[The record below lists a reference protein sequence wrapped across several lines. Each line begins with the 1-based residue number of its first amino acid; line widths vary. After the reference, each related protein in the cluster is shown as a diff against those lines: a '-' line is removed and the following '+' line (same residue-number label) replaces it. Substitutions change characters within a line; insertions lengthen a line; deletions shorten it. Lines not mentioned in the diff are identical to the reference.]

1 MRKRERLKRRERSL
15 ALRRR
20 HRRLSR
26 QKRRM
31 KRRAE
36 PAREIQSLSNGERAA
51 SVRNRKTGHIAPRST
66 RLPPFHTT
74 RSLFPTF
81 LSPSIFF
88 YFRHPDFPSPI
99 LSRWSTT
106 ILCSFHFP
114 ASQLHPD
121 SARFSHSQIQN
132 AREGR
137 GEWYIHSYSTGH
149 VTTRML
155 PPRCWER
162 VYCKRCAVHRGKYVR
177 CRTRQAAGIIGAE
190 RRRGQRG
197 EESAMGTK

>member
-36 PAREIQSLSNGERAA
+36 PAREIQSPSNGERAA

-66 RLPPFHTT
+66 RLPPFHT
-74 RSLFPTF
+74 SSPFPTF
-81 LSPSIFF
+81 LSSSIFF
-88 YFRHPDFPSPI
+88 YFCHPDFPSPI
-99 LSRWSTT
+99 LSRWSAT
-106 ILCSFHFP
+106 ILCSFHFS
-114 ASQLHPD
+114 ASLLHPD
-121 SARFSHSQIQN
+121 SARFSRSQIQN
-132 AREGR
+132 AREER

-149 VTTRML
+149 VTTGML
-155 PPRCWER
+155 LPRCWER
-162 VYCKRCAVHRGKYVR
+162 VRGKRCAVHRGKEYVR
-177 CRTRQAAGIIGAE
+177 WRTHQAAGIIGAE
-190 RRRGQRG
+190 RRGQRG